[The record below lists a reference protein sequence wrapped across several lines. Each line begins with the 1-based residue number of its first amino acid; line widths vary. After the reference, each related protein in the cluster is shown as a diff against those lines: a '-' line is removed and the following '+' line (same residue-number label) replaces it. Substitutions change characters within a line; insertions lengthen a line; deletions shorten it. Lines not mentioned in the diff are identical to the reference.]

1 MMKTVKRFFSILLS
15 GITLLFLAGCGG
27 AGKQAPVPAQSFGEA
42 DLSVLTAKNHPRLYV
57 NAKTF
62 KAIRR
67 SLRKNPLLA
76 NLHGQMMEQ
85 AEKYGLAE
93 SPLTYKKDESNK
105 RILHVSRA
113 AITRIASAAYAY
125 RMTGDK
131 RYLAHA
137 EKDLV
142 DVCHFPDWNPSH
154 FLDTG
159 EMSLAVSIGYDWLY
173 DVLSPETRKL
183 IEETLVKYA
192 FEAADGR
199 WFYKGTNNWNQVCN
213 AGLVSGALAIWET
226 RPELCQAMVAKSIES
241 NKGALRFGYYPD
253 GNYPEGSTYWEY
265 GTEFQCIMISALESV
280 FGSDFG
286 ICQAPGFERTG
297 DYEMHTIGNTL
308 QRFNYSDCGKGL
320 GGNPAVWFFAQ
331 RFNKPEVLFFEQ
343 PALENQ
349 QYVGNRTLFLALTCA
364 AKAAFSAIPTPSEH
378 LFYGHGTTPVAMM
391 RTGWTVQDLY
401 LGIKGGRAGGP
412 HAHMDAGS
420 FVFDAYGYRWAS
432 DYGQPSYSKLEKFF
446 IEQGRGEGGLWDMKQ
461 DSQRWDLFAYN
472 NKQHNTLTV
481 NDTKFDVNGYCDLT
495 GIIDKEGVLGAS
507 VDITPAFSGQLA
519 SAIRTASIVDKAYLE
534 VRDALKAGAKPA
546 HIRWT
551 LVTYGKPEISADG
564 ILLSQGDV
572 KMKLEASGAK
582 VSYTSWPTDAASMGL
597 DGKDFVKL
605 VEGSYVIGFEFDIPK
620 ETEVNLVTTLK
631 KAGV

>member
-1 MMKTVKRFFSILLS
+1 MKLFRLFSCIVVTVFV
-15 GITLLFLAGCGG
+15 LAGCNGSG
-27 AGKQAPVPAQSFGEA
+27 SKAAAPAQTFEEA
-42 DLSVLTAKNHPRLYV
+42 DFSVLTARNHPRLFL
-57 NAKTF
+57 NAKDF
-62 KAIRR
+62 KSIRK
-67 SLRKNPLLA
+67 SVKKNPLLA
-76 NLHGQMMEQ
+76 NLHGQMMAQ

-93 SPLTYKKDESNK
+93 NPLVYKKDESNK

-125 RMTGDK
+125 NMTGDK
-131 RYLAHA
+131 RYLEHA
-137 EKDLV
+137 EKDII

-173 DVLSPETRKL
+173 KALSPDTRKL

-192 FEAADGR
+192 FETAEGK

-213 AGLVSGALAIWET
+213 AGLISGALTIWET
-226 RPELCQAMVAKSIES
+226 DPEMCRAMVAKSIES
-241 NKGALRFGYYPD
+241 NKGALRFCYYPD
-253 GNYPEGSTYWEY
+253 GAFPEGSTYWEY
-265 GTEFQCIMISALESV
+265 GTEFQCIMISALESTL
-280 FGSDFG
+280 GSDFG
-286 ICQAPGFERTG
+286 ICQAQGFDRTG

-320 GGNPAVWFFAQ
+320 GGNPAVWFFAS
-331 RFNKPEVLFFEQ
+331 RFNKPEILFFEQ

-349 QYVGNRTLFLALTCA
+349 RYVGSRTLFLALTCA
-364 AKAAFSAIPTPSEH
+364 AKASFSEIPTPTENV
-378 LFYGHGTTPVAMM
+378 YVGHGTTPVAMM
-391 RTGWTVQDLY
+391 RTGWDGKDLY

-432 DYGQPSYSKLEKFF
+432 DYGQPSYSLLEKFF
-446 IEQGRGEGGLWDMKQ
+446 IEQGRGEGGLWDMSQ
-461 DSQRWDLFAYN
+461 TSQRWDLFAYN
-472 NKQHNTLTV
+472 NKQHNTITV
-481 NDTKFDVNGYCDLT
+481 NDSKFDVKGFCEITEAVDQ
-495 GIIDKEGVLGAS
+495 DGVMGAT
-507 VDITPAFSGQLA
+507 VDITPVYSGQVA
-519 SAIRTASIVDKAYLE
+519 SAVRTASIIDKSYLE
-534 VRDALKAGAKPA
+534 VKDALKAGAKPA

-551 LVTYGKPEISADG
+551 LLTYGKPEITPEG
-564 ILLSQGDV
+564 IILSQGDV

-605 VEGSYVIGFEFDIPK
+605 VEDSYIVGYEFDLPK
-620 ETEVNLVTTLK
+620 NAEVSLVTTLK
-631 KAGV
+631 KISKP